1 MKFEKNGKR
10 IKEYS
15 NYTNDINAI
24 WDGLVKQGL
33 VKQAYPRR
41 PRLAKTQARLVRKNE
56 I

>member
-15 NYTNDINAI
+15 NYTNDINTI
-24 WDGLVKQGL
+24 WDGL

-41 PRLAKTQARLVRKNE
+41 HRLAKTQARMVRKNE

>member
-10 IKEYS
+10 ITRYS

-24 WDGLVKQGL
+24 WDGLVKQANP
-33 VKQAYPRR
+33 KR
-41 PRLAKTQARLVRKNE
+41 PRLAKKQSRAGDVNE

>member
-10 IKEYS
+10 ITEYS

-24 WDGLVKQGL
+24 WDGLVKQ
-33 VKQAYPRR
+33 ANPRR
-41 PRLAKTQARLVRKNE
+41 PRLDKKASYNGEVNE